1 MPDMA
6 WDIEPRKDVKLFVGC
21 PIIPSFQYIHTRVQE
36 AWEHAWKPPQ
46 TVRVFERSFGI
57 ASAREKLADTFLEGD
72 WTHLIFLDSDIMLKN
87 DNIKRLIEVDKTVVC
102 GLYYESSDRR
112 HPEAFRHSQRGW
124 TRDPPIDFKPHE
136 YFEFPDESE
145 DFFLAGLGLL
155 MLKREVFEKIEK
167 PYFLYSSEYESK
179 IKNDFW
185 TVCVVPQ
192 QIVYSEI
199 PKNIEELEIGDN
211 VLAEDGKFHP
221 IANIQKRDWYGDVI
235 KITPRTMRLPIVVT
249 PQHKMPIY
257 REGKQ
262 IEVMASEINPK
273 TDSLFIAAPKEIED
287 TTSFNL
293 KYRFL
298 SNRVRK
304 IKNLPK
310 KIDVDARFLEF
321 LGKFVADG
329 CVCYSHYG
337 EMGETQQISIAFNDK
352 TERDRMDYYRLY
364 LNKITNK
371 TFGNEIRQRGEKN
384 HYSAS
389 VRGSCIPLSRFLGE
403 WFGRGATHKYLP
415 SWIIKLPPE
424 RLISFIRGV
433 WEGDG
438 FATYSGVKKLPI
450 YAINLSSEK
459 LILGIALCL
468 LKIGIK
474 FRINEHIQPKE
485 AFGAGNKFWRIVIS
499 TDRDKFHEMMTGN
512 IEKTRDVAKH
522 QHTEWRNNHLIYK
535 INKVDIIP
543 YRGDVWDIEV
553 EDNHTFQ
560 LRATCSRNS
569 EDFYFLLRLQQAGIK
584 ITYVPDILAGH
595 IGNAIVWG
603 PNQINFL

>member
-1 MPDMA
+1 MA

-57 ASAREKLADTFLEGD
+57 ATARENLADKFLEGD
-72 WTHLIFLDSDIMLKN
+72 WTHLMFLDGDILLR
-87 DNIKRLIEVDKTVVC
+87 DSNIKRLIEVDRPAVC

-112 HPEAFRHSQRGW
+112 QPEAFRHSQRGW
-124 TRDPPIDFKPHE
+124 TRDAPIDFKPHE
-136 YFEFPDESE
+136 YFEFPDNAE

-155 MLKREVFEKIEK
+155 MLKREIFEKIEK

-179 IKNDFW
+179 IKDDFW

-192 QIVYSEI
+192 QIVYSEV

-211 VLAEDGKFHP
+211 VLAEDGKFHA
-221 IANIQKRDWYGDVI
+221 IVNIQKRDWYGDVI
-235 KITPRTMRLPIVVT
+235 KITPRTLRLPIMVT
-249 PQHKMPIY
+249 PQHKLPIY
-257 REGKQ
+257 RDGKK
-262 IEVMASEINPK
+262 IDVMASEINPK
-273 TDSLFIAAPKEIED
+273 TDSLFIAAPTEIED
-287 TTSFNL
+287 TTSFDL

-298 SNRVRK
+298 SNQARK

-310 KIDVDARFLEF
+310 KIDVDAGFLEF

-337 EMGETQQISIAFNDK
+337 EMGESQQICIAFNDK
-352 TERDRMDYYRLY
+352 TERDRMDYYRSY
-364 LNKITNK
+364 LNKITNRK
-371 TFGNEIRQRGEKN
+371 FVNEIHQRGGKN

-389 VRGSCIPLSRFLGE
+389 VRGSCLPLSRFLGE

-438 FATYSGVKKLPI
+438 FQTYSGVKKLPI

-468 LKIGIK
+468 LKLGIK
-474 FRINEHIQPKE
+474 FRVNEHIQAKE

-499 TDRDKFHEMMTGN
+499 EDRDKFHKLMTG
-512 IEKTRDVAKH
+512 ITEKTRCDEDHRWAK
-522 QHTEWRNNHLIYK
+522 WNGNHLICK
-535 INKVDIIP
+535 IDKVETIP

-560 LRATCSRNS
+560 LRGVQSKNS
-569 EDFYFLLRLQQAGIK
+569 EDFYFLLRLQKAGIK
-584 ITYVPDILAGH
+584 ITYVPDILASH
-595 IGNAIVWG
+595 IGLAAVSG